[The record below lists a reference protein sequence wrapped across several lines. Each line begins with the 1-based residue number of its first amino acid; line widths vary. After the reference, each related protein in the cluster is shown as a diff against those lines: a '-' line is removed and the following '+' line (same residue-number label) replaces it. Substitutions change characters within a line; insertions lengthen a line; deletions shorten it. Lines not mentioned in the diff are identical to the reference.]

1 MKESI
6 LVRKLTANSPEEY
19 FSQIAKI
26 HQDEIVEGF
35 LSTLGVKF
43 LSKLY
48 CNLCDSPYAFL
59 YVAIINNRIC
69 GFICG
74 STDTS
79 KVYKYFIMRNGIFIL
94 PLIIPKILS
103 FKKIGR
109 IFETLIYPQKKENV
123 ALPKN
128 EILNFCISSN
138 FQRKGIGK
146 KLFKV
151 LVNEFKNLNFNKIK
165 IVTGLSQIKAQRFYE
180 SLGAIKVTDIEIH
193 RNTKSLI
200 YIYDINKI

>member
-6 LVRKLTANSPEEY
+6 LIKKLTANSPKEY
-19 FSQIAKI
+19 FNQIAKI

-48 CNLCDSPYAFL
+48 CSLCDSPYAFL
-59 YVAIINNRIC
+59 YVAVINNRIC

-103 FKKIGR
+103 FKKIRR

-123 ALPKN
+123 VLPKN

-151 LVNEFKNLNFNKIK
+151 LVNEFKSLNLNRIK
-165 IVTGLSQIKAQRFYE
+165 IVTGANQIKAQKFYE
-180 SLGAIKVTDIEIH
+180 SAGAIKFTDIEVH
-193 RNTKSLI
+193 RDSKSFI
-200 YIYDINKI
+200 YVYNIKEI

>member
-1 MKESI
+1 MKKSI
-6 LVRKLTANSPEEY
+6 LIKKLTANSPEEY
-19 FSQIAKI
+19 FNQIAKI
-26 HQDEIVEGF
+26 HQVEIIEGF
-35 LSTLGVKF
+35 LSTMGVKF

-48 CNLCDSPYAFL
+48 SNLCDSPYAFL
-59 YVAIINNRIC
+59 YVAMINNRIC

-79 KVYKYFIMRNGIFIL
+79 KVYKYFIIRYGIFIL
-94 PLIIPKILS
+94 STIIPKILS

-109 IFETLIYPQKKENV
+109 MLEALIYPQKKENV
-123 ALPKN
+123 GLPKN
-128 EILNFCISSN
+128 EILNFCVSRD

-146 KLFKV
+146 KLFKI
-151 LVNEFKNLNFNKIK
+151 LVDKFKSLNFNRIK
-165 IVTGLSQIKAQRFYE
+165 IVTGVSQIKAQRFYE

>member
-6 LVRKLTANSPEEY
+6 LIKKLTPNSPEEY

-35 LSTLGVKF
+35 LSTFGVKF

-79 KVYKYFIMRNGIFIL
+79 KVYKYFIMRNGILIL

-109 IFETLIYPQKKENV
+109 MLETLIYPQKKANV
-123 ALPKN
+123 GLPKN
-128 EILNFCISSN
+128 EILNFCISHD

-151 LVNEFKNLNFNKIK
+151 LIKEFKNLNFNKIK
-165 IVTGLSQIKAQRFYE
+165 IVTGVNQIKAQRFYE
-180 SLGAIKVTDIEIH
+180 SVGAIKFTDIEIH
-193 RNTKSLI
+193 RDSKSFI
-200 YIYDINKI
+200 YIYTVREI

>member
-6 LVRKLTANSPEEY
+6 LIKKLTPNSPEEY
-19 FSQIAKI
+19 FNQIAKI

-48 CNLCDSPYAFL
+48 CKLCDSPYAFL
-59 YVAIINNRIC
+59 YVAKINNRIC

-74 STDTS
+74 STDTA
-79 KVYKYFIMRNGIFIL
+79 KVYKNFIIRYGIFIL
-94 PLIIPKILS
+94 PIIIPKILS

-109 IFETLIYPQKKENV
+109 MLETLIYPQKKENV
-123 ALPKN
+123 GLPKN
-128 EILNFCISSN
+128 EILNFCISRD

-146 KLFKV
+146 KLFTI
-151 LVNEFKNLNFNKIK
+151 LVNEFKSLNFNRIK
-165 IVTGLSQIKAQRFYE
+165 IVTGANQIKAQKFYE
-180 SLGAIKVTDIEIH
+180 SVGAIKFTDIEVH
-193 RNTKSLI
+193 RDSKSFI
-200 YIYDINKI
+200 YVYNINEI